1 MKLKILRTILFYL
14 SIIIL
19 SCYFYLK
26 EGFIEVLGFLGIM
39 ILASVVYL
47 WVEYDSVIKE
57 MKDF

>member
-14 SIIIL
+14 STIIL

-39 ILASVVYL
+39 LLASIVYL
-47 WVEYDSVIKE
+47 WIEYS
-57 MKDF
+57 DFEK